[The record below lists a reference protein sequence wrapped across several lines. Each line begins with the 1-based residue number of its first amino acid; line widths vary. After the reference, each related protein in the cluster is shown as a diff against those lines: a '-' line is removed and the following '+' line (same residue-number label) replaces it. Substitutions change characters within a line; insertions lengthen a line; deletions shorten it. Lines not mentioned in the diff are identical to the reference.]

1 MAALS
6 FSWGNNASECNA
18 PAPHAHTPTP
28 DKWPF
33 ILGQVLANVAYYIMV
48 AHICYKCCE
57 TYSEPAPGLKKQ
69 EESKAKSSAKKKA

>member
-6 FSWGNNASECNA
+6 CGNYASEYNV
-18 PAPHAHTPTP
+18 PAPHAHPLTP
-28 DKWPF
+28 DNGPF

-69 EESKAKSSAKKKA
+69 EESKAKSLSKKKA